1 MHRISRSI
9 KKLNKFRCGIV
20 CLQFGIYLLVICIYN
35 WIYQSGSTLLQAI
48 SLESFL
54 ISQQKFPCPENKST
68 FLKFPMQ
75 TIPILEMQKGK
86 RKKLGKRK
94 GQRKTTK
101 KILLVFC
108 FFFFFLELWEGKKKE
123 GGVCAKYGEQYNLS
137 EESVLK
143 FKVLLKIRMYRM
155 QGFWGVQ
162 TAISLQ
168 PQLTIVCISLSH
180 YVQKDFTLERPQQ

>member
-108 FFFFFLELWEGKKKE
+108 FFFFSFWSYGKGKKKRE
-123 GGVCAKYGEQYNLS
+123 VCVQNMENSIILVKKVFWSLKSYLKSECTGCRDS
-137 EESVLK
+137 EES
-143 FKVLLKIRMYRM
+143 R
-155 QGFWGVQ
+155 
-162 TAISLQ
+162 
-168 PQLTIVCISLSH
+168 QLFLSSH
-180 YVQKDFTLERPQQ
+180 S

>member
-1 MHRISRSI
+1 MFNTYTYLMHRISRSI

-68 FLKFPMQ
+68 FLKFPIQ

-101 KILLVFC
+101 KYCLFVCL
-108 FFFFFLELWEGKKKE
+108 FFLFGVMGREKKKRKR
-123 GGVCAKYGEQYNLS
+123 GRCVCKTWRT
-137 EESVLK
+137 V
-143 FKVLLKIRMYRM
+143 
-155 QGFWGVQ
+155 
-162 TAISLQ
+162 
-168 PQLTIVCISLSH
+168 
-180 YVQKDFTLERPQQ
+180 

>member
-54 ISQQKFPCPENKST
+54 ISQQKFPCPENKSR
-68 FLKFPMQ
+68 FLKFPIQ

-86 RKKLGKRK
+86 RKKLGKSK

-101 KILLVFC
+101 KYCCV
-108 FFFFFLELWEGKKKE
+108 FFFFLELWEGKKKRE
-123 GGVCAKYGEQYNLS
+123 VCVQNMENSIILVKKVFCSLKFYLKSECKGCRDS
-137 EESVLK
+137 EES
-143 FKVLLKIRMYRM
+143 R
-155 QGFWGVQ
+155 
-162 TAISLQ
+162 
-168 PQLTIVCISLSH
+168 QLFLSSH
-180 YVQKDFTLERPQQ
+180 S

>member
-1 MHRISRSI
+1 
-9 KKLNKFRCGIV
+9 
-20 CLQFGIYLLVICIYN
+20 
-35 WIYQSGSTLLQAI
+35 
-48 SLESFL
+48 
-54 ISQQKFPCPENKST
+54 
-68 FLKFPMQ
+68 MQ

-108 FFFFFLELWEGKKKE
+108 FFFFFFLELWEGKKKE

-155 QGFWGVQ
+155 QGF
-162 TAISLQ
+162 
-168 PQLTIVCISLSH
+168 
-180 YVQKDFTLERPQQ
+180 